1 MLARGWPPALLWLVL
16 LAPTSLIGGY
26 ALRYVNFD
34 PTPLPYELR
43 VNMLHAPIPFV
54 LHTTFGGLA
63 LLVGPWQFVTGLRRR
78 YPRAH
83 RWAGRV
89 YVLCCLIS
97 GVAAY
102 PVAFGTLA
110 GSAAAAGF
118 AAMATAWLVTTVMA
132 FAAIRF
138 GRVAQHRRWM
148 VLSFALTLSAVT
160 LRVSLLVPFFL
171 WLDFMPIYRVTAWT
185 SWTANLALALLW
197 LSWRE
202 GWPARLA
209 PPARSGVAASDQAR
223 Q

>member
-1 MLARGWPPALLWLVL
+1 MFPVRVRDWPPALLWLAL
-16 LAPTSLIGGY
+16 LAPATLIGGY
-26 ALRYVNFD
+26 ALRYANFD

-63 LLVGPWQFVTGLRRR
+63 LLLGPWQFVTGLRRR
-78 YPRAH
+78 YPHAH
-83 RWAGRV
+83 RWAGRI
-89 YVLCCLIS
+89 YVLSCLIS

-110 GSAAAAGF
+110 GPVAAAGF
-118 AAMATAWLVTTVMA
+118 TSMATAWLATTLMA
-132 FAAIRF
+132 FAAIRR
-138 GRVAQHRRWM
+138 GRVALHRRWM

-185 SWTANLALALLW
+185 SWTGNLLLALLW

-209 PPARSGVAASDQAR
+209 RPAPSRVAASD
-223 Q
+223 